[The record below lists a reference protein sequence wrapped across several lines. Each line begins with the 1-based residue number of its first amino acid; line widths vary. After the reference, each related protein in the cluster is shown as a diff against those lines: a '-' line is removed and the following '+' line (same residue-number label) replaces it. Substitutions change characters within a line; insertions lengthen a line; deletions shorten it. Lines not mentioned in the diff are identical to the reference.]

1 MINHP
6 IPISKVYVLMNKLL
20 NTLVRKKFGKQ
31 YSIRL
36 NSLCFIA
43 NRTNVYYSH
52 TCSEKITLK
61 SLRPIDMN
69 ELLLIKEFLLFNINT
84 ALICIDFECYM
95 EVEDLEIKII

>member
-1 MINHP
+1 MNKYS
-6 IPISKVYVLMNKLL
+6 ISNVYVLLNKMM

-31 YSIRL
+31 YTIRL

-61 SLRPIDMN
+61 SMRPIDLN
-69 ELLLIKEFLLFNINT
+69 ELLLIKEFLLVNINI
-84 ALICIDFECYM
+84 ALMCIDSKCYI
-95 EVEDLEIKII
+95 EVRDIQLVII

>member
-1 MINHP
+1 MINYS
-6 IPISKVYVLMNKLL
+6 ISKVYVLLNKVL

-52 TCSEKITLK
+52 TCLEKITLK
-61 SLRPIDMN
+61 SLRPIEIN

-84 ALICIDFECYM
+84 ALICINFEYYI
-95 EVEDLEIKII
+95 EVEEIKLVVIK

>member
-1 MINHP
+1 MIDYS
-6 IPISKVYVLMNKLL
+6 ISKVYVLVNKVL
-20 NTLVRKKFGKQ
+20 NTLVKKKFGKQ

-84 ALICIDFECYM
+84 ALLCLYSECFI
-95 EVEDLEIKII
+95 EVDDLELKIV

>member
-1 MINHP
+1 MIDQ
-6 IPISKVYVLMNKLL
+6 PISISKTCVLLNKVL

-36 NSLCFIA
+36 NSLFFIA

-52 TCSEKITLK
+52 NCSEKITLK
-61 SLRPIDMN
+61 SLKPIDMN

-84 ALICIDFECYM
+84 ALICIDSKCYI
-95 EVEDLEIKII
+95 EVEEIKLVII

>member
-1 MINHP
+1 MINYS
-6 IPISKVYVLMNKLL
+6 ISKVYVLLNKVL

-43 NRTNVYYSH
+43 NRTNVYYSQ
-52 TCSEKITLK
+52 TCLEKVSLK
-61 SLRPIDMN
+61 SVKPIDIN

-84 ALICIDFECYM
+84 ALLCINSEFYI
-95 EVEDLEIKII
+95 EVEELEIMII